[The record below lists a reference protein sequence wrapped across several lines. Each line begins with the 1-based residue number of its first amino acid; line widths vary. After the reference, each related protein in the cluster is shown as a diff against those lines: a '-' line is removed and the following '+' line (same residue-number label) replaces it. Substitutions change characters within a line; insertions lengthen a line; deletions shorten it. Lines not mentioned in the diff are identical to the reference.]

1 VLSPRRLW
9 MGVCAILFLFGASL
23 IERRASP
30 AHGEGNAALVPH
42 LGASSRQQPGD
53 SPSAL
58 ATLIEAGYLSEL
70 RWPEIGDLRSQ
81 LTSLYEP
88 TGYALAWIRD
98 GRPTRQALEAIEA
111 FRGAVDKGLNA
122 EDYDGPRWAD
132 RVARLGQSNHGQ
144 PWVDPIRFDLAVS
157 VSLIRL
163 VSDLHFGRVSPRYL
177 PPGFDPGPAHA
188 DLAQVLRE
196 RFVDAP
202 DVGAAIESIEP
213 PFPGYRLAQKAL
225 VRYIRLA
232 REDDGER
239 LPVPRAPIERGD
251 HYSGVPRLVRL
262 LSLVGDLPVRDRP
275 PARSTVYDGRLVDA
289 VKRFQRRHGLD
300 ADGRLGQ
307 STLEQLNTP
316 LSRRV
321 EQLQLSLER
330 WRWIPR
336 EPARPIILVNLP
348 EFRLRAWEDDGR
360 VVLTMKVVVGK
371 AYQNETPIVAAEMT
385 QLIFRPSWS
394 VPAYIQSSELVPK
407 VRRDREYLARN
418 GYQVIDR
425 SGKVVASGT
434 VGDDTL
440 KGLRAGGLSIR
451 QTPGAHNSLGLI
463 KFVFPN
469 RFDVY
474 LHGTP
479 AKDLLSRSR
488 RDFSH
493 GCIRVA
499 DPAALAAWV
508 LRGNPEWNRERIR
521 SAMRGRGTIPVAVN
535 APALVVVF
543 YATAAVPEAGQAQFF
558 PDLYGLDVALQRV
571 LDAGRPYPGIQF

>member
-1 VLSPRRLW
+1 
-9 MGVCAILFLFGASL
+9 MGVCTLLLLFGAGL
-23 IERRASP
+23 IERRESP
-30 AHGEGNAALVPH
+30 VHGESTASLVPL
-42 LGASSRQQPGD
+42 LGASSRQQPGGN
-53 SPSAL
+53 PSAL
-58 ATLIEAGYLSEL
+58 ATLIESGYLSEL
-70 RWPEIGDLRSQ
+70 RWPGIGDLRSQ

-88 TGYALAWIRD
+88 TGYAPAWLRD

-111 FRGAVDKGLNA
+111 FRNAADKGLNA

-132 RVARLGQSNHGQ
+132 RVARLGESNQGQ
-144 PWVDPIRFDLAVS
+144 PRVDPIRFDLAVS
-157 VSLIRL
+157 VSLMRL
-163 VSDLHFGRVSPRYL
+163 VSDLHLGRVNPRYL
-177 PPGFDPGPAHA
+177 HPGFDPGPAHA

-232 REDDGER
+232 REDDRER
-239 LPVPRAPIERGD
+239 LPVPRAPVERGD
-251 HYSGVPRLVRL
+251 HYAGVPRLVRL
-262 LSLVGDLPVRDRP
+262 LSLVGDLPARDRP

-407 VRRDREYLARN
+407 VRKDREYLARN

-521 SAMRGRGTIPVAVN
+521 SAMRGRRTIPVAVN

-543 YATAAVPEAGQAQFF
+543 YATAAVLEAGEAQFF
-558 PDLYGLDVALQRV
+558 PDLYGLDVALERA
-571 LDAGRPYPGIQF
+571 LAADRPYPGAQF

>member
-1 VLSPRRLW
+1 VPPRRW
-9 MGVCAILFLFGASL
+9 VRVCTLLFLFATNPVD
-23 IERRASP
+23 RRECP
-30 AHGEGNAALVPH
+30 AHDSRDAAPVPF
-42 LGASSRQQPGD
+42 LGAIPRQQAVGGTP
-53 SPSAL
+53 AL
-58 ATLIEAGYLSEL
+58 AALIEAGYLSEL
-70 RWPEIGDLRSQ
+70 RWPGFGELRPQ
-81 LTSLYEP
+81 LTGFYEP
-88 TGYALAWIRD
+88 TGYALAWTRD
-98 GRPTRQALEAIEA
+98 GRPTNQALEAIET
-111 FRGAVDKGLNA
+111 FRSADAKGLNT

-132 RVARLGQSNHGQ
+132 RLRRLGQSSRGQ
-144 PWVDPIRFDLAVS
+144 PGADPIRFDLAVS
-157 VSLIRL
+157 VSLMRL
-163 VSDLHFGRVSPRYL
+163 VSDLHHGRVSPRYL
-177 PPGFDPGPAHA
+177 HPGFDVGPVQF
-188 DLAQVLRE
+188 DLAQVLRN
-196 RFVDAP
+196 RFVDAQ
-202 DVGAAIESIEP
+202 DVRAAIEAIEP
-213 PFPGYRLAQKAL
+213 PFAGYKFAKQAL

-232 REDDGER
+232 REDDGEL
-239 LPVPRAPIERGD
+239 LPVPKAPVERGGR
-251 HYSGVPRLVRL
+251 YSGVPRLTRL
-262 LSLVGDLPVRDRP
+262 LRLLGDLAAGDKV
-275 PARSTVYDGRLVDA
+275 PARSTIYDGHLVDA

-307 STLEQLNTP
+307 ATLEQLNTP

-360 VVLTMKVVVGK
+360 VALTMKVVVGK
-371 AYQNETPIVAAEMT
+371 AYQNETPIVTAEMK
-385 QLIFRPSWS
+385 QLIFRPAWS
-394 VPAYIQSSELVPK
+394 VPAYIQASELVPK
-407 VRRDREYLARN
+407 VRKDREYLARN

-425 SGKVVASGT
+425 SGKVVTSGA
-434 VGDDTL
+434 VGDETL
-440 KGLRAGGLSIR
+440 KGLRSGGLSIR

-508 LRGNPEWNRERIR
+508 LRGNPEWNSERIR
-521 SAMRGRGTIPVAVN
+521 SAMRGRRTIPVAVN
-535 APALVVVF
+535 APAFVVVF
-543 YATAAVPEAGQAQFF
+543 YATAVALETGETQFF

-571 LDAGRPYPGIQF
+571 LASGRPYPTTQF